1 MPELFSFLIVILAG
15 VVFSALFNR
24 LHLPWVVALL
34 VAGIAIG
41 PHGIGLLEPTETL
54 ETLADIG
61 LIFLMFMAGLETRL
75 SGIRELKRDIGKLF
89 LVNGFVPFAVGVG
102 IGFAVGL
109 NTVPA
114 LLLGAIFI
122 SSSIAVVIPAFEE
135 NRLLHIRLG
144 RTVIGATIVA
154 DIFSLI
160 LLSVIL
166 QTTEQVA
173 NFPLFLFYPLAFIA
187 LVAIRWG
194 VPLLKNII
202 VPKAGQ
208 GKDLFE
214 QELRYVFAV
223 LIGTVILFEVLGLH
237 SIIAG
242 FFAGLI
248 LSDFITSE
256 ILKQKLHAISYGIFI
271 PIFFVIIGS
280 KTNLRA
286 LADAPEAI
294 VLVLVIVGGSLLA
307 KFTSGWLGGRW
318 IGFSSKQSVL
328 VGVAT
333 MPQLSTT
340 LAVASAALAL
350 GLFEDQMLAAIIALS
365 IVSTLV
371 APILIR
377 RFAPRAQAPLTPPMH
392 APK

>member
-15 VVFSALFNR
+15 VVFSAIFNR

-41 PHGIGLLEPTETL
+41 PHGIGLFEPTETL

-102 IGFAVGL
+102 IGFAAGL

-194 VPLLKNII
+194 VPLLKTII

-350 GLFEDQMLAAIIALS
+350 GLFDDQMLAAIIALS